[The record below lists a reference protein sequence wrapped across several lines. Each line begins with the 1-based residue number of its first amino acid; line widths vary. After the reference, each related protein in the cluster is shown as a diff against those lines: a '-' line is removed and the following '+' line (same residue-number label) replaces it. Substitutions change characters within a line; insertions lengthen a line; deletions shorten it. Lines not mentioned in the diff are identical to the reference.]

1 MSEASTQRRLSA
13 ILVMDVAGYS
23 RLMARDETGTF
34 EHLAEAHDTII
45 LPLIAQR
52 HGRLVKRMGDGF
64 LLEFPS
70 IVDAVKFALAFQ
82 EKMAQANEPR
92 TDGEKLIFRVG
103 INFGDVIGDGSDI
116 YGDGVNIAARL
127 EPLAP
132 PGGICISA
140 KVEEEIRGKIDT
152 AFEPMGARTLKNIP
166 HPIETYAVRIDPSA
180 PPITK
185 PRWRQFAA
193 AGAVAA
199 VSLAVA
205 LGGGAYFYLSGAKQV
220 AEPAR
225 EALMAHP
232 LPDKPSIAVLPFENV
247 TAQDEAGWFADGVTE
262 DLITDLS
269 KVDGLFVISRNSSF
283 TFKDSETSTR
293 QAAEALGVRYVL
305 EGSVRRAGN
314 RIRINTQLVEA
325 TTGGAVWAERYDGDT
340 EAVFDLQDEIT
351 SRIIAELTNRLLP
364 GEAEITARGET
375 ENPAAHDAY
384 LRGLALY
391 RRGSPQDHAAAAKA
405 FSRAM
410 ELDAGYERPRTAL
423 AKTYAQAA
431 FGVQDYADALGLHW
445 ADALARSWALLAKE
459 AGEPN
464 ADRHVIRS
472 WLALRKHQHERAIA
486 EARKALALS
495 PNDSDAME
503 ALAEA
508 EIYAGKAEDGL
519 KAAERALRQNPAAPA
534 RAHYLIGLANYAQGQ
549 PQAALDALDLAIATA
564 PGRRSEFAGIRAAT
578 LAELGR
584 QEDAREAFEVF
595 SRGYLDRPSMSWT
608 VRPETFRNPR
618 FHTWRNIDL
627 AWSVFTHPFRD
638 PLVQERF
645 AASLRVA
652 GAPEGIG
659 GYLAL
664 NRGNRL
670 TGAEIRD
677 VSFGKEIS
685 GSDFWL
691 AEKEWRQTRTEEGKV
706 THYGVPIHVGP
717 PQSDEGEGTTRDDL
731 LCERW
736 LLEEQR
742 VEICS
747 SVYRMF
753 DARSRARWGDYVMVT
768 DIGPFPFSV
777 RE

>member
-45 LPLIAQR
+45 LPLTGQH

-70 IVDAVKFALAFQ
+70 IVDAVNFALAFQ
-82 EKMAQANEPR
+82 EKMATANEPR
-92 TDGEKLIFRVG
+92 RDGEKLIFRIG

-152 AFEPMGARTLKNIP
+152 AFEPMGARALKNIP
-166 HPIETYAVRIDPSA
+166 TPVETYAVRIDPSA
-180 PPITK
+180 PPIASRR
-185 PRWRQFAA
+185 PRRLVI
-193 AGAVAA
+193 AGAV
-199 VSLAVA
+199 VAVA
-205 LGGGAYFYLSGAKQV
+205 AGLVGGAYFFWPGVRQV

-232 LPDKPSIAVLPFENV
+232 LPDKPSIAVLPFKNV

-283 TFKDSETSTR
+283 TFKGKETSTQ
-293 QAAEALGVRYVL
+293 QAAETLGVRYVL

-314 RIRINTQLVEA
+314 RVRINAQLVE
-325 TTGGAVWAERYDGDT
+325 TITGGAVWAERYDGDA

-351 SRIIAELTNRLLP
+351 SRIIAELTDRLLP
-364 GEAEITARGET
+364 GGPEVAAREET

-391 RRGSPQDHAAAAKA
+391 RRGSPQDYAAAARA

-410 ELDAGYERPRTAL
+410 ELDTGYERPRTAL

-445 ADALARSWALLAKE
+445 ADALARSWVLLAKE
-459 AGEPN
+459 TEEPN
-464 ADRHVIRS
+464 ADRQVIRS

-486 EARKALALS
+486 DAERALILS
-495 PNDSDAME
+495 PNDTDAME

-508 EIYAGKAEDGL
+508 EIYAGRAQAGL
-519 KAAERALRQNPAAPA
+519 KVAEQALRQNPAAPA
-534 RAHYLIGLANYAQGQ
+534 KAHYLIGLANYAQGQ
-549 PQAALDALDLAIATA
+549 PQAALEALDRAIAAA

-584 QEDAREAFEVF
+584 DDDAREAFEVF

-627 AWSVFTHPFRD
+627 AWAVFTHPFRD

-645 AASLRVA
+645 AVSLRVA

-659 GYLAL
+659 GYLPL

-670 TGAEIRD
+670 EGAEIREAA
-677 VSFGKEIS
+677 FGREIS

-691 AEKEWRQTRTEEGKV
+691 AEKEWRQTRTEEGEV
-706 THYGVPIHVGP
+706 THHGVPIHVGP
-717 PQSDEGEGTTRDDL
+717 PQADKGEGTTRDNL

-736 LLEEQR
+736 LLEDQW

-777 RE
+777 VE